1 MELNNVLKK
10 FNMETI
16 PPPVQDF
23 SDIFK
28 NNGVVSTIPRPCE
41 QGKFS
46 PVPIYYQEQ
55 IILNNYPEE
64 QQSLTN
70 SFNSDDFK
78 DSSEDLSQT

>member
-1 MELNNVLKK
+1 
-10 FNMETI
+10 METI

-28 NNGVVSTIPRPCE
+28 STPKKNGTISTKPCE
-41 QGKFS
+41 QGKFNQGPS
-46 PVPIYYQEQ
+46 YYQEQ

-78 DSSEDLSQT
+78 DSSEDLSQA